1 MSLLSRALKLAL
13 DPGEFARACGIEP
26 DPWQLEALEIDHAGK
41 ARDQIW
47 NVCRGGGKSTA
58 AALVAVREVH
68 LNAGERVLVASPS
81 QDQSN
86 YLLATIGGFLD
97 ALEVGITVRN
107 VKRLQLANGSTIY
120 AKHGSDRTIRGIQGV
135 RLVILDE
142 AARIEPELIGALTPM
157 LGVRKGRLLALS
169 TPAGKHPDN
178 FFSNTWFD
186 PEVDCHKVQVT
197 ADQCPRLS
205 AEFLDKERKRLGEMR
220 WSEEYYCAFNSS
232 ELAAFSQDLITAMFT
247 DEFRAWKLAA

>member
-1 MSLLSRALKLAL
+1 MSALLRSLKLAL
-13 DPGEFARACGIEP
+13 DGRAFAHACGLEL
-26 DPWQLEALEIDHAGK
+26 DAWQLEVLEIDHGAK
-41 ARDQIW
+41 TRDQIW

-58 AALVAVREVH
+58 AGLVAAREVH
-68 LNAGERVLVASPS
+68 FNPGEKVLVASPS

-97 ALEVGITVRN
+97 ELGVGIPVRN

-120 AKHGSDRTIRGIQGV
+120 AKHGQDKTIRGIQGV

-142 AARIEPELIGALTPM
+142 AARIEPDLVSAISPM
-157 LGVRKGRLLALS
+157 MGVRKGRMLALS

-205 AEFLDKERKRLGEMR
+205 PEFLEKERKRLGELR
-220 WSEEYYCAFNSS
+220 WSEEYYCAFNSW
-232 ELAAFSQDLITAMFT
+232 ELAAFSADLITAMFS